1 MKHWMNYSITH
12 IAAMSL
18 VLAAQTATAASY
30 DCLMEPTEIVN
41 LGSSVSGLLDEV
53 LVARGDSVRRGEVV
67 ARLNSAIEQATVDL
81 LRTRATSTSVIEAQ
95 SKQLEMIERR
105 FARVA
110 QLRDNGFAAEETFD
124 QVEAEQ
130 IAAQSLLSQAELN
143 REFALHEL
151 ARAEVILGQREIIS
165 SIDGIVS
172 RKVLSPGE
180 YVGSDDHVLEIV
192 QLNPLKIEA
201 FLPVFLFGAIEIG
214 NTFTIHPVEP
224 LTGSYIAT
232 VISVD
237 KVFDAASGT
246 FVVVLEL
253 PNPDEEIPAG
263 HRCVLSFETG

>member
-1 MKHWMNYSITH
+1 MKHWNHAQIRH
-12 IAAMSL
+12 
-18 VLAAQTATAASY
+18 LAAIALVFAGHTAAAASY

-53 LVARGDSVRRGEVV
+53 LVARGDSVSKGDVV
-67 ARLNSAIEQATVDL
+67 AQLNSAIEQATVDL
-81 LRTRATSTSVIEAQ
+81 LRTRATSTSVIDAQ

-124 QVEAEQ
+124 QVEAEH
-130 IAAQSLLSQAELN
+130 IAAQSLLTQAELN

-151 ARAEVILGQREIIS
+151 ARAEVILGQRQIIS

-172 RKVLSPGE
+172 KRVLSPGE

-201 FLPVFLFGAIEIG
+201 FLPVFLYGAIEVG
-214 NTFTIHPVEP
+214 NSFTIHPVEP
-224 LTGSYIAT
+224 LTGTYIAT
-232 VISVD
+232 VTSVD

-263 HRCVLSFETG
+263 HRCVLVFETG